1 MDDKLKEILDGIEID
16 FQKINEYKEFSDRI
30 INAAK
35 ENKWDSEVTDYCI
48 AQSNLIS
55 NISQSLYNKEN
66 SQNVKENWS
75 EIAIILQKL
84 ADSCELEKE
93 LYRELQE
100 KIEPF
105 LIFASICGIL
115 YTYMLTR
122 PIGL

>member
-16 FQKINEYKEFSDRI
+16 FKKINEYKEFSDRI

-35 ENKWDSEVTDYCI
+35 ENKWDSEVIDYCI

-75 EIAIILQKL
+75 EIAIIL
-84 ADSCELEKE
+84 
-93 LYRELQE
+93 
-100 KIEPF
+100 
-105 LIFASICGIL
+105 
-115 YTYMLTR
+115 
-122 PIGL
+122 